1 MIQQQNRYLQLFTC
15 SEIAVEAKK
24 YKNWNF
30 SVQSEENEESNELR
44 KKNHMR
50 YGSQDRQQ
58 KANKCG
64 TQCFPCFAVGRYDY
78 FVDRL
83 SSAWNSTTK
92 ELLQGKQAGYFIDI
106 SYCQKEDSVLGFTP
120 PPSPMN

>member
-58 KANKCG
+58 KANKSK
-64 TQCFPCFAVGRYDY
+64 TI
-78 FVDRL
+78 
-83 SSAWNSTTK
+83 TTLCLRSRARETEFHAK
-92 ELLQGKQAGYFIDI
+92 LWILKA
-106 SYCQKEDSVLGFTP
+106 
-120 PPSPMN
+120 